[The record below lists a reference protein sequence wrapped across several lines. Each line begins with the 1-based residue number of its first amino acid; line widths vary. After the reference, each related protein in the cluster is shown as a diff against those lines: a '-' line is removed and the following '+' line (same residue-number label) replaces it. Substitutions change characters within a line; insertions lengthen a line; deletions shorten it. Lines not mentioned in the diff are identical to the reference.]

1 MANLCVSP
9 KGAQSKTG
17 VVMTCGSLPS
27 CVRRWAS
34 FSVKV
39 RLSGCLLGP
48 VEVRFLMVSAS
59 DWLSLVGGKISG
71 SFCACEVKL
80 EPNRCLEGSAAVL
93 ETGVKVS
100 LWASQRFLSSLGRDV

>member
-1 MANLCVSP
+1 MANLWVSP

-27 CVRRWAS
+27 FVRRWAS

-39 RLSGCLLGP
+39 RLSGCRSGP

-80 EPNRCLEGSAAVL
+80 EPNRCLSNSHFVVNEPVVL
-93 ETGVKVS
+93 
-100 LWASQRFLSSLGRDV
+100 